1 MSAPAA
7 KTTERRAGPER
18 HGGTVAADLGALL
31 TELEVAFREVAETAL
46 ARPDVAVEGHGDEP
60 EQGQQGAYLALVA
73 PAGALQIGIASD
85 EAGCQAL
92 AKGLMGMGEADPA
105 LSPPEMADAFCEIV
119 NIVAGGFKGRIREK
133 VGSLTMGLPVFF
145 HGPAQPT
152 EHTAVR
158 VARLRAGGV
167 AVALLLV
174 FPRAH
179 AEG

>member
-1 MSAPAA
+1 MSLPVS
-7 KTTERRAGPER
+7 T
-18 HGGTVAADLGALL
+18 ADIGALL
-31 TELEVAFREVAETAL
+31 PDLEAAFQEVAETAL
-46 ARPDVAVEGHGDEP
+46 GLAGVAVEGHADVP
-60 EQGQQGAYLALVA
+60 ERDQQGAYLALVA

-85 EAGCQAL
+85 DGGCQAL
-92 AKGLMGMGEADPA
+92 AKGLMGMGEAEPSLA
-105 LSPPEMADAFCEIV
+105 APEMADAFCEIV

-133 VGSLTMGLPVFF
+133 VGTLTMGLPVFF

-174 FPRAH
+174 FPRPH

>member
-1 MSAPAA
+1 MSLPAQRTNEGRA
-7 KTTERRAGPER
+7 AAERQ
-18 HGGTVAADLGALL
+18 GGGVAADLGALL
-31 TELEVAFREVAETAL
+31 TDLEAAFREVAETAL
-46 ARPDVAVEGHGDEP
+46 GRSGLVVEGHADEP
-60 EQGQQGAYLALVA
+60 EPGLQGAYLALVA
-73 PAGALQIGIASD
+73 PTGALQIGIAAG

-92 AKGLMGMGEADPA
+92 AKGLMGMGEADPPLA
-105 LSPPEMADAFCEIV
+105 APEMADAFCEIV

-158 VARLRAGGV
+158 VARLRAGGI

-174 FPRAH
+174 FPRPH